1 MMQMVNRRF
10 PRVGVIK
17 WCNIVVGKENGE
29 CQGVSKTENVVHPS
43 TRGAPMYLQ
52 NGHSRG

>member
-1 MMQMVNRRF
+1 M
-10 PRVGVIK
+10 GVIK

-43 TRGAPMYLQ
+43 THGAPMYLQ